1 MSFFEKIKK
10 IFVDF
15 LNQDSD
21 PIEVKLLSE
30 DGRAFLS
37 QNVSFYSA
45 LSNEDKQQFEKRIG
59 LFLQTTNITGH
70 DVEVTEHDEILV
82 ASAAIILVWKFPN
95 WHYVNLHTVALVS
108 GSFNENSEFK
118 QADSNIQ
125 GLVGT
130 GAMKGQMI
138 LSKPA
143 LHYGFSNERDKKNVA
158 LHEFSHLLDLVDGG
172 CDGFPERLSEHSY
185 AIPWLELVRK
195 EISNIHNKE
204 SNIRAYGGT
213 NQMEFF
219 AVSTEYFFERPDM
232 LCRKH
237 PEVYEALKSF
247 YQQDMATLTRE
258 IKPRKKEPCPC
269 GSGKRYKR
277 CCLPSQSISFKTTY

>member
-1 MSFFEKIKK
+1 MSFFEKIKQF
-10 IFVDF
+10 IVSF
-15 LNQDSD
+15 LTKNNQT
-21 PIEVKLLSE
+21 VRLLSDE
-30 DGRAFLS
+30 GRMFLS
-37 QNVSFYSA
+37 KNVSFYAA
-45 LSNEDKQQFEKRIG
+45 LNDEDKLRFEKRIC
-59 LFLQTTNITGH
+59 LFLQTTNVIGH
-70 DVEVTEHDEILV
+70 DVDVTENDEILV
-82 ASAAIILVWKFPN
+82 ASAAVILVWKFPK
-95 WHYVNLHTVALVS
+95 WHYLNLHTVSLVS
-108 GSFNENSEFK
+108 GSFNEDSEFG
-118 QADSNIQ
+118 QQDSNIQ

-130 GAMKGQMI
+130 GAMRGQMI

-185 AIPWLELVRK
+185 AIPWLNIVRK
-195 EISNIHNKE
+195 EMEKIHNKK
-204 SNIRAYGGT
+204 SNIRQYGGT

-232 LCRKH
+232 LCKKH

-247 YQQDMATLTRE
+247 YQQDVAALEKE
-258 IKPRKKEPCPC
+258 IQPRKKGPCPC

-277 CCLPSQSISFKTTY
+277 CCLPS